1 MIKTTKKINLAQLD
15 KEYNGE
21 GLIGTSDDNGNHIE
35 IGLAEN
41 NSGSELELKAVL
53 DNHIA
58 IDEQAIRAAEKSVL
72 LAKLGITADEA
83 RLLLS

>member
-41 NSGSELELKAVL
+41 NSGTEAELKAVL

-58 IDEQAIRAAEKSVL
+58 IDEQAIRAAEKAAVI
-72 LAKLGITADEA
+72 AKLGLTAEEIA
-83 RLLLS
+83 ALLS

>member
-21 GLIGTSDDNGNHIE
+21 GLIGTLDDNGNTIE
-35 IGLAEN
+35 IGLADN
-41 NSGSELELKAVL
+41 NSGNEEELKAVL

-58 IDEQAIRAAEKSVL
+58 IDNKAAKVAQKAAL
-72 LAKLGITADEA
+72 LDKLGISEDEA
-83 RLLLS
+83 KLLLS